1 MVALS
6 HKLIYI
12 LIVRENRTKQQSCIA
27 LVKII
32 LFESRRKSIMTANAL
47 FEPTKIGAIELRNR
61 LVMAPLTR
69 ARAGAERIPNA
80 LMAEYY
86 RQRASAGLI
95 ISEATHV
102 SEQGI
107 GWVETPGIHAD
118 EQVKGWRLI
127 TDAVHQEGGKMYL
140 QLWHTGRASH
150 PDFQVG
156 GALPVSASAIAPNG
170 FAHTPLG
177 KKPYVVP
184 RALDIDEIPGVVQTY
199 ADATRRAQDAG
210 FDGVEIHGAN
220 GYLIDQ
226 FLRDGS
232 NHRTDTYGGSVQNRI
247 RFLQE
252 VTEAVVSA
260 WSADRVGVRLSTT
273 SPFNDMADSNPIATF
288 SAATAMLNSL
298 GLAYL
303 HVLEALPGHMLAG
316 EGEIVTPHL
325 RQIFNGPL
333 MVNGGYDRETGT
345 QAIAQGD
352 ADLIAYGVPFIA
364 NPDLPER
371 FRHNAPLNPPDTTTF
386 YSHGPEG
393 YTDYPTLAQVGSA
406 AIG

>member
-1 MVALS
+1 
-6 HKLIYI
+6 
-12 LIVRENRTKQQSCIA
+12 
-27 LVKII
+27 
-32 LFESRRKSIMTANAL
+32 MTANAL
-47 FEPTKIGAIELRNR
+47 FEPIKIGALELPNR
-61 LVMAPLTR
+61 IVMAPLTR

-107 GWVETPGIHAD
+107 GWVETPGIHTDA
-118 EQVKGWRLI
+118 QVKGWRLV
-127 TDAVHQEGGKMYL
+127 TEAVHQEGGKMYL

-156 GALPVSASAIAPNG
+156 GALPVSASAIAPTG
-170 FAHTPLG
+170 FAYTPLG

-184 RALDIDEIPGVVQTY
+184 RALDTDEIPGVVQTY

-232 NHRTDTYGGSVQNRI
+232 NHRTDAYGGSVENRI

-260 WSADRVGVRLSTT
+260 WSADRVGVRLSTV

-288 SAATAMLNSL
+288 SAATALLNRY

-316 EGEIVTPHL
+316 EGEVVTPHL
-325 RQIFNGPL
+325 RKIFKGPL

-345 QAIAQGD
+345 QAIAQGN
-352 ADLIAYGVPFIA
+352 ADLIAYGVPFIT

-371 FRHNAPLNPPDTTTF
+371 FRRNASLNPPDTTTF

-393 YTDYPTLAQVGSA
+393 YTDYPTLEQVGSA
-406 AIG
+406 AIA

>member
-1 MVALS
+1 
-6 HKLIYI
+6 
-12 LIVRENRTKQQSCIA
+12 
-27 LVKII
+27 
-32 LFESRRKSIMTANAL
+32 MTANAL
-47 FEPTKIGAIELRNR
+47 FEPIKIGALELPNR
-61 LVMAPLTR
+61 IVMAPLTR

-107 GWVETPGIHAD
+107 GWVKTPGIHTDA
-118 EQVKGWRLI
+118 QVKGWRLV
-127 TDAVHQEGGKMYL
+127 TEAVHQEGGKMYL

-156 GALPVSASAIAPNG
+156 GALPVSASAIAPTG
-170 FAHTPLG
+170 FAYTPSG

-184 RALDIDEIPGVVQTY
+184 RALEVDEIPGVVQTY
-199 ADATRRAQDAG
+199 ADATHRAQDAG

-232 NHRTDTYGGSVQNRI
+232 NHRTDAYGGSVENRI

-288 SAATAMLNSL
+288 SAATTMLNRY

-316 EGEIVTPHL
+316 EGEVVTPHL
-325 RQIFNGPL
+325 RKIFKGPL
-333 MVNGGYDRETGT
+333 MVNGGYDRETGAE
-345 QAIAQGD
+345 AIAQGN
-352 ADLIAYGVPFIA
+352 ADLIAYGVPFIT

-371 FRHNAPLNPPDTTTF
+371 FRRNAPLNSPEPTTF

-406 AIG
+406 AII

>member
-12 LIVRENRTKQQSCIA
+12 LIVRENRIKQQSCIA

-107 GWVETPGIHAD
+107 GWVETPGIHTD

-156 GALPVSASAIAPNG
+156 GALPVSASAIAPTG

-184 RALDIDEIPGVVQTY
+184 RALEIDEIPGVVQTY
-199 ADATRRAQDAG
+199 AEATRRAQDAG

-232 NHRTDTYGGSVQNRI
+232 NHRTDAYGGSVQNRI

-316 EGEIVTPHL
+316 EGEVVTPHL

-333 MVNGGYDRETGT
+333 MVNGGYDRETGAD
-345 QAIAQGD
+345 AIAEGD

-406 AIG
+406 AIV

>member
-1 MVALS
+1 
-6 HKLIYI
+6 
-12 LIVRENRTKQQSCIA
+12 
-27 LVKII
+27 
-32 LFESRRKSIMTANAL
+32 MTANAL
-47 FEPTKIGAIELRNR
+47 FEPIEMGALELRNR
-61 LVMAPLTR
+61 IVMAPLTR

-107 GWVETPGIHAD
+107 GWVETPGIHTDA
-118 EQVKGWRLI
+118 QVKGWRLV
-127 TDAVHQEGGKMYL
+127 TDAVHQEGGKIYL

-184 RALDIDEIPGVVQTY
+184 RALEIDEIPGVVQTY

-232 NHRTDTYGGSVQNRI
+232 NHRTDAYGGSVENRI

-288 SAATAMLNSL
+288 SAATAMLNRY

-316 EGEIVTPHL
+316 EGEVVTPHL
-325 RQIFNGPL
+325 RPIFNGPL
-333 MVNGGYDRETGT
+333 MVNGGYDRETGAE
-345 QAIAQGD
+345 AIAQGK

-371 FRHNAPLNPPDTTTF
+371 FRHNAPLNPPDPTTF
-386 YSHGPEG
+386 YAHGPEG
-393 YTDYPTLAQVGSA
+393 YTDYPTLAQVAST
-406 AIG
+406 AIA